1 MITHEYLLDRLSRE
15 ITAERVQEA
24 KNARM
29 ARIVAAV
36 RRENAGLEAKRQS
49 LRRETASKATA

>member
-29 ARIVAAV
+29 ARIVAAF
-36 RRENAGLEAKRQS
+36 RRENTEQEAKRQTI
-49 LRRETASKATA
+49 RRETASKATA